1 MAIVTIICV
10 TTQIGALFCLYLAFR
25 KDAKANKKLQH
36 VEEREKRLKGLHE
49 SPTFGYFYTIDLEN
63 HRVLVGGK
71 WIIDG
76 YVQDVCFKEFF
87 YNPNDAD
94 DKAFAIREAE
104 KLIYKLKEK

>member
-1 MAIVTIICV
+1 MTIATTICAISLIE
-10 TTQIGALFCLYLAFR
+10 ALLCLYLAFR

-49 SPTFGYFYTIDLEN
+49 SPTFGYFYTVDLEN
-63 HRVLVGGK
+63 HRVIVGGK

-76 YVQDVCFKEFF
+76 YAQDACFKEFF

-94 DKAFAIREAE
+94 DKAFAIREVE
-104 KLIYKLKEK
+104 ELIDKLKER